1 MKIRSMASVQE
12 SGCLKGKQERS
23 RPSTG
28 FKSTLSLG
36 GWRGGWRGPPRGLA
50 PQRSLSCLGTWRVQR
65 VPSRPSP
72 SGVEMFGTSAPKGAG
87 PLEPPALGTD
97 RRVTP
102 LIPAL
107 CVPKGAEQRD
117 GETPAVLLFPL
128 RCLCLSTTT
137 LTAKTPHPGK
147 HKAPALLYT
156 VPFSRERL
164 GGAVAAG
171 VTGAHMPQLVSS
183 RSRGGMWLRPLALRV
198 LLLLT
203 LLLWLLF
210 LPMVNPKPST
220 RTEKKQREISVQT

>member
-28 FKSTLSLG
+28 FKSTLSL
-36 GWRGGWRGPPRGLA
+36 GGWRGPPRGLA

-117 GETPAVLLFPL
+117 GETPAILLFPL

-137 LTAKTPHPGK
+137 LTAKTPRPRK

-164 GGAVAAG
+164 GGQSLQG
-171 VTGAHMPQLVSS
+171 SQGHTCPSS
-183 RSRGGMWLRPLALRV
+183 FLQGRGGECGCV
-198 LLLLT
+198 L
-203 LLLWLLF
+203 W
-210 LPMVNPKPST
+210 P
-220 RTEKKQREISVQT
+220 